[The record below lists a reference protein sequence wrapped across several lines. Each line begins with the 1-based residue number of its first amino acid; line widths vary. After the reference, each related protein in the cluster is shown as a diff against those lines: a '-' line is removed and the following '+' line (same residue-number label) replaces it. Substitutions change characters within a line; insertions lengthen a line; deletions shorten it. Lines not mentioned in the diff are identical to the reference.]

1 MKNKRNIIIFANGEL
16 PTSKKA
22 NEELLSNKFILCCD
36 GAVFK
41 AESLSIEPDLIIG
54 DLDSINNNIK
64 KKYKDKIIKI
74 EDQDSNDLYKALIW
88 AEKNNVESV
97 SIIGA
102 DGGSDD
108 HYLGNL
114 FIILENDFNFK
125 IKLITNNGQFNLTNS
140 EEFSSVENQRVSLFC
155 LDKEAKITSYGLKYK
170 LKNYQFNNLYGATLN
185 IAKTKKFKIECDSPK
200 TKILVYRSNEKT
212 R

>member
-16 PTSKKA
+16 PTSHKA

-54 DLDSINNNIK
+54 DLDSIDNNIK

-155 LDKEAKITSYGLKYK
+155 LDKEAKITSCGLKYK

>member
-22 NEELLSNKFILCCD
+22 NKELLSNKFILCCD

-41 AESLSIEPDLIIG
+41 AESLSLEPDLIIG
-54 DLDSINNNIK
+54 DLDSIDNNIK

-74 EDQDSNDLYKALIW
+74 EDQDSNDLYKALHW

-108 HYLGNL
+108 HFLGNL
-114 FIILENDFNFK
+114 FILLENDFNFK
-125 IKLITNNGQFNLTNS
+125 IKLITNNGQFNLNNN
-140 EEFSSVENQRVSLFC
+140 EEFSSVKNQRVSLF
-155 LDKEAKITSYGLKYK
+155 
-170 LKNYQFNNLYGATLN
+170 
-185 IAKTKKFKIECDSPK
+185 
-200 TKILVYRSNEKT
+200 
-212 R
+212 

>member
-16 PTSKKA
+16 PTSNKA
-22 NEELLSNKFILCCD
+22 NKELLSKKFIVCCD

-54 DLDSINNNIK
+54 DLDSIDNNIK

-185 IAKTKKFKIECDSPK
+185 IAKTKKFKIECNSPK

>member
-16 PTSKKA
+16 PTSNKA

-54 DLDSINNNIK
+54 DLDSIDNNIK

-140 EEFSSVENQRVSLFC
+140 EEFSSFENQRVSLFC
-155 LDKEAKITSYGLKYK
+155 LDKEAKITSCGLKYK

>member
-155 LDKEAKITSYGLKYK
+155 LDKEAKITSCGLKYK

>member
-1 MKNKRNIIIFANGEL
+1 MKNTKNIIIFANGEL

-22 NEELLSNKFILCCD
+22 YKELLSNKFILCCD
-36 GAVFK
+36 GAVLK
-41 AESLSIEPDLIIG
+41 AESLEHEPDLIIG
-54 DLDSINNNIK
+54 DLDSINNQIK
-64 KKYKDKIIKI
+64 KKYKNKIIKI
-74 EDQDSNDLYKALIW
+74 KNQDSNDLFKALHW
-88 AEKNNVESV
+88 AEENNVESAT
-97 SIIGA
+97 IIGA

-114 FIILENDFNFK
+114 FIILENDFSFK
-125 IKLITNNGQFNLTNS
+125 IKLITNNGQFDLTNG
-140 EEFSSVENQRVSLFC
+140 EEFSSIRNQRVSLFC

-200 TKILVYRSNEKT
+200 AKILVFRSDDKT

>member
-1 MKNKRNIIIFANGEL
+1 MKNKKNIIIFANGEL
-16 PTSKKA
+16 PISKKA
-22 NEELLSNKFILCCD
+22 NKELLSNKFLLCCD

-41 AESLSIEPDLIIG
+41 AEYLSYEPDLIIG
-54 DLDSINNNIK
+54 DLDSINNKIK

-74 EDQDSNDLYKALIW
+74 KNQDSNDLYKALYW
-88 AEKNNVESV
+88 AEENNVKSV
-97 SIIGA
+97 TIIGA

-114 FIILENDFNFK
+114 FIILENDFSFK
-125 IKLITNNGQFNLTNS
+125 IKLITNNGQFDLTNG
-140 EEFSSVENQRVSLFC
+140 EEFSSIKNQRVSLFC
-155 LDKEAKITSYGLKYK
+155 LDTEAKITSYGLKYK

-200 TKILVYRSNEKT
+200 TKIFVYRSNEKT